1 MMQGLEQLAASL
13 ADGSI
18 RSLDLIEACLEKIA
32 DNTGEGARVFTKVH
46 ADQARAAARAMD
58 ALRGAGLAPSRF
70 AGIPISVK
78 DLFDMAGDVTCAGS
92 TALADNAPATRD
104 APAIAR
110 LKQAGF
116 IVVGRTNMSEFAFSG
131 LGLNP
136 HYGTPKNPFDRAT
149 GRIPGGSSSGAAV
162 SVTDGMA
169 AVGIGSDTGGSCRI
183 PAALCGLVGFKPTA
197 SSVSRDGA
205 VPLSTTLDTIGS
217 LAKSVSCVQI
227 IHGVMAGDFE
237 ADDRAANVSGL
248 RIAVPQT
255 LVLDDLEPAVAA
267 AFTTTLDRLAAAGAE
282 ITHLPFRSI
291 ADIAPTN
298 AKGGFSP
305 PEAYAWHRKLIA
317 EKGDQYDRRVLARI
331 LRGRE
336 QDAADYVDLIAQR
349 KILIQA
355 FEREFGD
362 FDLIAFPTTP
372 IVAPSIAELDAD
384 DALFTRINMLM
395 LRNSAVINMM
405 DGCAI
410 SLPMHDARTAPMG
423 LTLAAK
429 RGEDAKL
436 LRHAAAVEAVL
447 LQKN

>member
-1 MMQGLEQLAASL
+1 MQGLEQLASALEQGSVRSVDLVEDCL
-13 ADGSI
+13 A
-18 RSLDLIEACLEKIA
+18 KIA
-32 DNTGEGARVFTKVH
+32 DEQGEGSRVFVAVH
-46 ADQARAAARAMD
+46 ADQARAAAEAID
-58 ALRGAGLAPSRF
+58 ALRAAGVAPSRY

-78 DLFDMAGDVTCAGS
+78 DLFDIAGDVTRAGS
-92 TALADNAPATRD
+92 TALADDAPAATD

-110 LKQAGF
+110 LKQMGF

-136 HYGTPKNPFDRAT
+136 HYGTPKNPFDRST

-197 SSVSRDGA
+197 SSVSRAGA

-217 LAKSVSCVQI
+217 LGRSVSCVQI
-227 IHGVMAGDFE
+227 IHSVMAENFQ
-237 ADDRAANVSGL
+237 ADDRASSISGL
-248 RIAVPQT
+248 RIAVPQSV
-255 LVLDDLEPAVAA
+255 VLDDLEPEVASTFA
-267 AFTTTLDRLAAAGAE
+267 ITLDRLTDAGAQV
-282 ITHLPFRSI
+282 TKVAFRSI
-291 ADIAPTN
+291 AEIGPVN

-317 EKGDQYDRRVLARI
+317 KKGDQYDRRVLARI

-336 QDAADYVDLIAQR
+336 QDAADYVDLIAKR
-349 KILIQA
+349 RDLIAA

-384 DALFTRINMLM
+384 DALFNRINMLM

-410 SLPMHDARTAPMG
+410 SLPMHQPGTAPMG
-423 LTLAAK
+423 LTLAA
-429 RGEDAKL
+429 RHGDDARL
-436 LRHAAAVEAVL
+436 LRHATAVEAVL
-447 LQKN
+447 R

>member
-1 MMQGLEQLAASL
+1 MMQSLEQLAEGL
-13 ADGSI
+13 AEGRVRSI
-18 RSLDLIEACLEKIA
+18 DLVEACLEKIA
-32 DNTGEGARVFTKVH
+32 DPQGEGARVFVKVH
-46 ADQARAAARAMD
+46 ADQARAAASAMD
-58 ALRGAGLAPSRF
+58 ALRAAGLAPSRY

-78 DLFDMAGDVTCAGS
+78 DLFDMTGDVTCAGS
-92 TALADNAPATRD
+92 TALADKPPAKTD

-116 IVVGRTNMSEFAFSG
+116 VVIGRTNMSEFAFSG

-183 PAALCGLVGFKPTA
+183 PAALCALVGFKPTA

-217 LAKSVSCVQI
+217 LATSVSCVQI
-227 IHGVMAGDFE
+227 IHSVMAADFK
-237 ADDRAANVSGL
+237 ADDRTASVSGL

-255 LVLDDLEPAVAA
+255 VVLDDLEPQVAA
-267 AFTTTLDRLAAAGAE
+267 TFAATLDRLTTAGAQV
-282 ITHLPFRSI
+282 THLPFQSI
-291 ADIAPTN
+291 SDIAPTN
-298 AKGGFSP
+298 VKGGFSP
-305 PEAYAWHRKLIA
+305 PEAYAWHRQLIA

-336 QDAADYVDLIAQR
+336 QDAADYVELLSRRKLLIA
-349 KILIQA
+349 A
-355 FEREFGD
+355 FEQEFGD

-384 DALFTRINMLM
+384 DALFGRINMLM
-395 LRNSAVINMM
+395 LRNSAVINML

-410 SLPMHDARTAPMG
+410 SLPMHDAGTAPMG
-423 LTLAAK
+423 LTLAAR

-436 LRHAAAVEAVL
+436 LRHAAAVEAL
-447 LQKN
+447 LL

>member
-1 MMQGLEQLAASL
+1 MMQGLEQLAVAL
-13 ADGSI
+13 EQGSI
-18 RSLDLIEACLEKIA
+18 RSIDLIESCLARIA
-32 DNTGEGARVFTKVH
+32 DEDGEGARVFVKLH
-46 ADQARAAARAMD
+46 ADQARAAAQAMD
-58 ALRGAGLAPSRF
+58 ALRAASLAPSRF

-92 TALADNAPATRD
+92 TALADRAPATAD

-136 HYGTPKNPFDRAT
+136 HYGTPKNPFDRGN

-162 SVTDGMA
+162 SVSDGMA

-217 LAKSVSCVQI
+217 LGKSVSCVQI
-227 IHGVMAGDFE
+227 IHSVMADNFQVDE
-237 ADDRAANVSGL
+237 RAASVSGL
-248 RIAVPQT
+248 RIAVPQSV
-255 LVLDDLEPAVAA
+255 VLDDLEPEVAA
-267 AFTTTLDRLAAAGAE
+267 TFASTLERLTAAGAQV
-282 ITHLPFRSI
+282 THLPFPSI
-291 ADIAPTN
+291 AGIGPVN

-305 PEAYAWHRKLIA
+305 PEAYAWHRTLIA
-317 EKGDQYDRRVLARI
+317 EKGDQYDHRVLARI

-336 QDAADYVDLIAQR
+336 QDAADYVELIAKR
-349 KILIQA
+349 RLLIEA

-372 IVAPSIAELDAD
+372 IVAPSIAELEAD
-384 DALFTRINMLM
+384 DALFARINMLM

-410 SLPMHDARTAPMG
+410 SLPMHQAGTAPMG

-429 RGEDAKL
+429 HGDDARL
-436 LRHAAAVEAVL
+436 LRQAAAVEAVL
-447 LQKN
+447 R